1 MKNHEMLL
9 KDLVEALE
17 KGETPDLTAAKDLL
31 GQKEGK
37 VLYKKPS
44 DIKYLDVIDLYAQ
57 FSNEL
62 ELAPNAPSM
71 EFLKLRFDF
80 LDEEV
85 RELKEAHDRGDIVE
99 ALDGAIDTA
108 FVAITQAYLIIRSQG
123 FEHIDAVN
131 RTRGAFYEVGKTN
144 LMKEVPHKPL
154 MKIKKPEG
162 WVKPNLEWFLMS
174 NADRTHQN
182 NIQQYGQEQADNM
195 KIRKEIEDVR

>member
-1 MKNHEMLL
+1 MSESPETV
-9 KDLVEALE
+9 VEEA
-17 KGETPDLTAAKDLL
+17 
-31 GQKEGK
+31 K
-37 VLYKKPS
+37 VLYTKTH
-44 DIKYLDVIDLYAQ
+44 DIQYLDVIDLYTQ
-57 FSNEL
+57 FSNDL

-123 FEHIDAVN
+123 FEHTDAVT

-154 MKIKKPEG
+154 MKIKKPDG
-162 WVKPNLEWFLMS
+162 WKKPDLAWFLMS
-174 NADRTHQN
+174 AEDRQHQN
-182 NIQQYGQEQADNM
+182 NIGQYGQEEADSM
-195 KIRKEIEDVR
+195 KLRKEIDDVKQD